1 MPFKAIL
8 EELVRAVDGAEG
20 AIVVESDGEAVQWYP
35 ENSPDQLRLR
45 AAYVALSAESCQES
59 LKNLKLKNTKSILLQ
74 YQGASF
80 LAADLGSGY
89 FLILELNTKANI
101 AQAMN
106 RIQGAAEIVR
116 KEIM

>member
-35 ENSPDQLRLR
+35 ESSPDLLRLR
-45 AAYVALSAESCQES
+45 AAYVALSAQSCQES
-59 LKNLKLKNTKSILLQ
+59 LANLKLKNIKPMLLQ
-74 YQGASF
+74 YQGASY

-89 FLILELNTKANI
+89 FLILELNPAANI

-106 RIQGAAEIVR
+106 RIHRAAEIVR
-116 KEIM
+116 KEVM